1 MKPTD
6 LITNLHHQGLISD
19 LDRHFSRFLMKTA
32 PNPNSELEMAAVLV
46 CALMREGHIC
56 LNLDQLA
63 ASRWP
68 VESAGPFI
76 QCPRLDPW
84 CDALL
89 DSGVVGE
96 PGEKKPL
103 VLDRS
108 GPRLY
113 LYRYWQYQRDL
124 AKTIVNRAAA
134 RNDLSEHG
142 WLSQRMA
149 QLFGPLADEAVDWQR
164 VAAFAA
170 LYNHFCVITGGP
182 GTGKTFTVA
191 NILALLVESHATQ
204 TPRIA
209 LAAPTGKAAA
219 RLKESVLQAKQDLK
233 APGSII
239 AAMPEGA
246 STIHRLLGTIRNSPY
261 FRHNADHPLAL
272 DVLIVDEA
280 SMVDLPLMAKLTAAL
295 PQDARLILLGDKD
308 QLASVEPG
316 AVLGDICGVH
326 ADAADLFTP
335 DFAQTCQAVT
345 GCGPE
350 TSLDAPDL
358 NDSIVELKKAYRFK
372 HDSGIQLLS
381 QAVNQVQKPGGLEAL
396 QEAIQS
402 VRQGGRVDVKWL
414 PSTSILQDRGL
425 HDDFKQAVTA
435 GLRPYLKAITEG
447 RPVVDEILNAFARF
461 RILCAPRKGPFGV
474 EQLNLWVEKLLQ
486 RRGVIAAG
494 PAWYPGRPVMITQND
509 YQLKLG
515 NGDIGVAWPDPQA
528 EAMRVYFSDE
538 EGRPRP
544 INPQRLPEHETVY
557 AMTVHK
563 SQGSE
568 FDHLILILPDR
579 PSPVVTRE
587 LVYTGL
593 TRAKKQVTLFADP
606 DILTEAA
613 RNPISRSS
621 GLRELLMD

>member
-1 MKPTD
+1 MESTKM
-6 LITNLHHQGLISD
+6 ITNLHKHGLISD

-32 PNPNSELEMAAVLV
+32 PTPNSELEIAAVLV

-63 ASRWP
+63 GARWP
-68 VESAGPFI
+68 DESADASI

-84 CDALL
+84 CDAL
-89 DSGVVGE
+89 SETGVVGA
-96 PGEKKPL
+96 PGDKTPL
-103 VLDRS
+103 VLDRA
-108 GPRLY
+108 GARLY
-113 LYRYWQYQRDL
+113 LYRYWQYQQAL
-124 AKTIVNRAAA
+124 AKFIVERAAKC
-134 RNDLSEHG
+134 NDLSEHA
-142 WLSQRMA
+142 WLPERMA
-149 QLFGPLADEAVDWQR
+149 QLFGPLADETVDWQR

-170 LYNHFCVITGGP
+170 LYKPFGVITGGP

-191 NILALLVESHATQ
+191 NILALLIESHPTQ
-204 TPRIA
+204 SPRIA

-219 RLKESVLQAKQDLK
+219 RLKESVRQARQALK
-233 APGSII
+233 APDNII
-239 AAMPEGA
+239 DAMPEDA
-246 STIHRLLGTIRNSPY
+246 STIHRLLGTIPNSPY
-261 FRHNADHPLAL
+261 FRHDADHPLAL

-295 PQDARLILLGDKD
+295 PKNARLILLGDKD

-326 ADAADLFTP
+326 PNAADGFTP
-335 DFAQTCQAVT
+335 AFVQACQAVAR
-345 GCGPE
+345 CRPE
-350 TSLDAPDL
+350 ASPNARDL
-358 NDSIVELKKAYRFK
+358 NDGVVELKKAYRFK

-381 QAVNQVQKPGGLEAL
+381 RAVNQVDKPGGREAL

-402 VRQGGRVDVKWL
+402 VRQGGRADVKWF
-414 PSTSILQDRGL
+414 PATSILHDRGL
-425 HDDFKQAVTA
+425 HEDFKQAVTA
-435 GLRPYLKAITEG
+435 GLRPYLEAITKR
-447 RPVVDEILNAFARF
+447 RPVDEILRAFARF

-474 EQLNLWVEKLLQ
+474 EQLNLWVEKMLQ
-486 RRGVIAAG
+486 RRGIITTRA
-494 PAWYPGRPVMITQND
+494 AWYPGRPIMITQND
-509 YQLKLG
+509 YQLKLF

-528 EAMRVYFSDE
+528 DAMRVYFSDE
-538 EGRPRP
+538 DGRPRP

-568 FDHLILILPDR
+568 FDHLVLILPDR

-593 TRAKKQVTLFADP
+593 TRAREQVTLFADP
-606 DILTEAA
+606 DILAEAA
-613 RNPISRSS
+613 RRPISRSS
-621 GLRELLMD
+621 GLRELLMG